1 MGSFSSCWMVC
12 RPLSVYI
19 DYITY
24 SLRTSLRYPM
34 NLHLPLLLALLML
47 SGCDRASG
55 PSNSPTPLAAID
67 SPRENTELA
76 IYKDPGQSVNDRIA
90 DLIGRM
96 TMEEK
101 VAQVTAVWA
110 DKHKMET
117 DAYAFDPAKAA
128 EVMPHGIGHVTRP
141 SELSG
146 SGEPGRTG
154 AEQVAYVNAIQ
165 HWLVEKTR
173 LGIPALMHEES
184 LHGLA
189 AREATSWGQP
199 ISVAATFNR
208 RLTRRLYEVAGRQA
222 ASRGAHVVLTP
233 VVDVA
238 RDPRWGRVEETL
250 GEDPYLAGEIGLQAV
265 LGFQGD
271 DNQWDEG
278 EVYATLKHLA
288 GHGEPEGG
296 NNTAPANISE
306 QTLRE
311 VYLYPFKYIIGNGN
325 VRNVMASYNELNGVP
340 SHANNWMLN
349 DILRGEWDYRG
360 AVVSDYFAV
369 KELHT
374 RHAVAPNLEEAAIR
388 AISSG
393 IDIELP
399 DREAFPFLVDAV
411 NTGRLSESVLDRA
424 VGRILRQKFDR
435 GLFENPYTDPEKVLS
450 NTAEDDAL
458 VRLAGT
464 EAMILLKNEGILPLS
479 GELTIGLVGPNADRV
494 LLGGYSDQPPH
505 FITLRAGLQAYTDKN
520 GGKLIYSEGTRVTE
534 AGSWYKDPVV
544 QVSEEDDRK
553 RIVQAVKDLAA
564 ADVIVVAVG
573 GNELTSRE
581 AWAEGHLGDR
591 ASLELLGTQNELID
605 ALADLDI
612 PLVGLVF
619 GGRPLNIA
627 NLAEK
632 ARAVFQCFYLG
643 QETGHSVTDVLYGLA
658 VPSGKLPISIPR
670 SAGHI
675 PAYYN
680 YKPTARRGYL
690 LENANALY
698 AFGYGMSYTN
708 FTFGPPRLSAAQI
721 TDTGNTT
728 VSVEVTNSGK
738 RAGKE
743 IVQIYV
749 RDDYSTL
756 TRPVKELKGFEKI
769 YLEAGET
776 KTVTFELGFDQ
787 LSYLNANMRSVVEPG
802 TFRIMVGNSSRD
814 ADLQTV
820 TLTVNGPAK

>member
-1 MGSFSSCWMVC
+1 MLV
-12 RPLSVYI
+12 RL
-19 DYITY
+19 
-24 SLRTSLRYPM
+24 
-34 NLHLPLLLALLML
+34 LPLLALLIFW
-47 SGCDRASG
+47 GCEDTSG
-55 PSNSPTPLAAID
+55 PAATPVPLAAVD

-76 IYKDPGQSVNDRIA
+76 IYKDPSQSVEDRIA

-96 TMEEK
+96 TTEEK

-117 DAYAFDPAKAA
+117 DDFAFDPAKATD
-128 EVMPHGIGHVTRP
+128 VIPHGIGHVTRP

-146 SGEPGRTG
+146 NGEPGRSG
-154 AEQVAYVNAIQ
+154 AEEVVYVNAIQ
-165 HWLVEKTR
+165 RWLVEKTR

-189 AREATSWGQP
+189 AKDATSWGQP

-208 RLTRRLYEVAGRQA
+208 KLTRRLYAVAGRQA

-271 DNQWDEG
+271 DDRWDEG
-278 EVYATLKHLA
+278 EVFATLKHMA

-306 QTLRE
+306 HTLRE
-311 VYLYPFKYIIGNGN
+311 VFLYPFKYIVANGN
-325 VRNVMASYNELNGVP
+325 VRNIMASYNEVNGLP
-340 SHANNWMLN
+340 SHANGWMLN
-349 DILRGEWDYRG
+349 DVLRGEWGYKG

-374 RHAVAPNLEEAAIR
+374 RHAVAASLEEAAIR

-393 IDIELP
+393 VDIELP
-399 DREAFPFLVDAV
+399 DREAFPYLVDAV
-411 NTGRLSESVLDRA
+411 NTGKLSEAILDTA

-435 GLFENPYTDPEKVLS
+435 GLFENPFTDPDKVLS
-450 NTAEDDAL
+450 NTPEDDAL
-458 VRLAGT
+458 VREAGT
-464 EAMILLKNEGILPLS
+464 ESMILLKNDGVLPLS
-479 GELTIGLVGPNADRV
+479 GELTIGLVGPNADKV
-494 LLGGYSDQPPH
+494 LLGGYSDHPQH
-505 FITLRAGLQAYTDKN
+505 FITLRAALEAYVAEN
-520 GGKLIYSEGTRVTE
+520 GGKLVYSEGTRVTE
-534 AGSWYKDPVV
+534 AGSWYRDPVLP
-544 QVSEEDDRK
+544 VSEEDDRK
-553 RIVQAVKDLAA
+553 RIAQAMKELAQVDL
-564 ADVIVVAVG
+564 IILAVG

-591 ASLELLGTQNELID
+591 PSLELMGTQNELID
-605 ALADLDI
+605 ALAKLEK
-612 PLVGLVF
+612 PMVGLVF

-627 NLAEK
+627 NLADK
-632 ARAVFQCFYLG
+632 ANAVFQCFYLG
-643 QETGHSVTDVLYGLA
+643 QETGYSVTDVLYGKA
-658 VPSGKLPISIPR
+658 MPSGKLPISIPR

-675 PAYYN
+675 PAFYN

-690 LENANALY
+690 LEETEALY
-698 AFGYGMSYTN
+698 PFGYGLSYT
-708 FTFGPPRLSAAQI
+708 TFEFSAPRLRAAQI

-728 VSVEVTNSGK
+728 VSVDVTNTGD
-738 RAGKE
+738 RAGQE
-743 IVQIYV
+743 VVQLYI

-769 YLEAGET
+769 YLAAGATE
-776 KTVTFELGFDQ
+776 TVTFELGFDQ
-787 LSYLNANMRSVVEPG
+787 LNYLNEAMKAVVEPG

-814 ADLQTV
+814 EDLKSV
-820 TLTVNGPAK
+820 TLTVNGQAK